1 MCAAN
6 VSIGFAHCVG
16 GLSALRDPGFALLRS
31 GADKL
36 RAVYI
41 VSFAVLMWP
50 VGSIFFPKTEC
61 GLWLEW
67 GRAVFLIRL
76 YHV

>member
-6 VSIGFAHCVG
+6 VSIGFAYCVG
-16 GLSALRDPGFALLRS
+16 SLSALRDPGFALLRS

-61 GLWLEW
+61 GLWLDW
-67 GRAVFLIRL
+67 GRAVFLIQV